1 MTIQERLHVILK
13 MHHLTPSAFAD
24 KIGVQRSNVS
34 HVLSGR
40 NKPSLDFLE
49 KIIIHFPKVNAKWLI
64 SGRADVLNDP
74 DDSIV
79 NDSKIESKEVAR
91 SESFIVG
98 SKKVVKLIEIYS
110 DGTFREILPTN
121 E

>member
-1 MTIQERLHVILK
+1 LVNDCGEIYDLDDLLQEH
-13 MHHLTPSAFAD
+13 MHASAY
-24 KIGVQRSNVS
+24 
-34 HVLSGR
+34 
-40 NKPSLDFLE
+40 LE

-64 SGRADVLNDP
+64 SGRADVLNDA

-91 SESFIVG
+91 SDSFLVG

>member
-13 MHHLTPSAFAD
+13 MHHMSPSVFAD
-24 KIGVQRSNVS
+24 KIGVQRSNIS

-64 SGRADVLNDP
+64 SGRADVLNELDGSSLK
-74 DDSIV
+74 DVSLELENLTKQDSSV
-79 NDSKIESKEVAR
+79 VSAKR
-91 SESFIVG
+91 
-98 SKKVVKLIEIYS
+98 VVKLIEIYS
-110 DGTFREILPTN
+110 DGTFKEILPTN
-121 E
+121 G